1 MIVRISVAAPRVH
14 TATGDTQPLRP
25 HGVTPACASC
35 TSPSLA
41 VLIGVAFLA
50 GALFVIHPA
59 IGLGGIGLLVAM
71 LWKIDGQ
78 AVVP

>member
-1 MIVRISVAAPRVH
+1 
-14 TATGDTQPLRP
+14 
-25 HGVTPACASC
+25 
-35 TSPSLA
+35 